1 MRVLKTVNKGFTLIE
16 MMIVVAIVG
25 VLAAVA
31 IPAYQDYIARSQ
43 VSEAVS
49 LLGSGKT
56 PLAEYFADKGLWP
69 SNASA
74 AEGGVM
80 GNVSGRYTSAITITV
95 GNAGTGPITLEARM
109 KGSGVTSTITGKTL
123 SLVSSDGKTWVC
135 MVGTIEPQFVPASCR

>member
-1 MRVLKTVNKGFTLIE
+1 MAKAFTKGFTLIE

-25 VLAAVA
+25 VLASLA
-31 IPAYQDYIARSQ
+31 IPAYQDYIARAQ

-56 PLAEYFADKGLWP
+56 PLGEYFADKGQWP
-69 SNASA
+69 SNAAA

-80 GNVSGRYTSAITITV
+80 GNVTGRYTSAITITV

-123 SLVSSDGKTWVC
+123 RLVSSDGKTWVC
-135 MVGTIEPQFVPASCR
+135 SVGTIEPQFVPASCRY

>member
-1 MRVLKTVNKGFTLIE
+1 VAKSFSKGFTLIE

-25 VLAAVA
+25 VLASLA

-56 PLAEYFADKGLWP
+56 PLSEFFADKGQWP
-69 SNASA
+69 SNAAS

-80 GNVSGRYTSAITITV
+80 GNVAGRYTSAITITG
-95 GNAGTGPITLEARM
+95 GNAGTGAITLEARM

-123 SLVSSDGKTWVC
+123 MLVSSDGKSWQC
-135 MVGTIEPQFVPASCR
+135 QIGTIEPQFVPASCRY

>member
-1 MRVLKTVNKGFTLIE
+1 VAKAFTKGFTLIE

-25 VLAAVA
+25 VLASLA
-31 IPAYQDYIARSQ
+31 IPAYQDYIARAQ

-56 PLAEYFADKGLWP
+56 PLGEYFADKGQWP
-69 SNASA
+69 SNAGAS
-74 AEGGVM
+74 EGGVM

-123 SLVSSDGKTWVC
+123 RLVSSDGKTWVC
-135 MVGTIEPQFVPASCR
+135 SVGTIEPQFVPASCRY